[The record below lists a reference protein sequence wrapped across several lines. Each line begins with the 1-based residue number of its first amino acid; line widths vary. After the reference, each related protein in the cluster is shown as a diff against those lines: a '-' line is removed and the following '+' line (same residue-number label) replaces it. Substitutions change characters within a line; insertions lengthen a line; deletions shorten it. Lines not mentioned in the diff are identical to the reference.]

1 MDSVPACDAVASF
14 LISKSIEVVFGII
27 GGANSRLY
35 QSFTKAGL
43 KIYNV
48 HNEQAAVQ
56 AAGAYYQTC
65 GKLAAVTI
73 TSGGGVTNTITG
85 VTSLWADSI
94 PTIILSGQEA
104 SHSVNAHYHR
114 RMYGIQGFDVVT
126 MVSKITKYAKIVLSA
141 DTLHDDLENAYFA
154 CVSRRP
160 GPVWLDIPVDIQSKT
175 VPATPWRTYVPSDIS
190 SDISHVIQMLDEA
203 KRPIILA
210 GHGIKLSNSVEA
222 FKSLLDRVKVPVI
235 ASWSGIDIL
244 GHDHPLFF
252 GCAGIYAQRSSNF
265 IFQKSDFILVL
276 GSRISTPQSGY
287 DLKEFGRCAKIVMV
301 DIDET
306 EFKNFAH
313 VHVLSDCGKF
323 IEKMADVRCERDEW
337 VTECRAIRTEFPLIE
352 KAAHADEEFPN
363 SYRII
368 DKMSDYLT
376 SNHVIVT
383 DMGTALLSGHN
394 TIRLKEGTKMFS
406 SYGLGEMGYGLPAA
420 FGAAIAAPDKPVLCL
435 NCDGGMMMNLQEL
448 QTIIQ
453 HRLNVKIV
461 IFNNDGYLMM
471 KHTQKLLFNGVLTAA
486 NAETGIVLP
495 DYMKVAEAFG
505 YERLRIKSWDD
516 FNSHF
521 KTFMESDQPAICE
534 IFMPPEQDF
543 VPKVKGLLLEDG
555 SFFAPP
561 LEEMSP
567 LLPYETVKRIM
578 GESVSKKSELIK
590 RPDVQQ

>member
-1 MDSVPACDAVASF
+1 MSAVPACDAVASF
-14 LISKSIEVVFGII
+14 LLAKNIDVVFGII

-35 QSFTKAGL
+35 QSFTKAGI

-65 GKLAAVTI
+65 GKLAGVTI

-104 SHSVNAHYHR
+104 SHCVNAHYHR

-126 MVSKITKYAKIVLSA
+126 MVSKITKYSKIVMSA
-141 DTLHDDLENAYFA
+141 DTLQNDLEDAYFA
-154 CVSRRP
+154 CMSRRK

-175 VPATPWRTYVPSDIS
+175 VTLAPWRPFHFHDIS
-190 SDISHVIQMLDEA
+190 SDVSHVISMLHDA

-210 GHGIKLSNSVEA
+210 GHGIKLSNSVSA
-222 FKSLLDRVKVPVI
+222 FRSLLERVQIPVLV
-235 ASWSGIDIL
+235 SWSGIDIL

-252 GCAGIYAQRSSNF
+252 GSAGIYGQRSANF
-265 IFQKSDFILVL
+265 IFQKADLIIVI

-287 DLKEFGRCAKIVMV
+287 DLKEIGRCAKIVMV

-323 IEKMADVRCERDEW
+323 IENMGDMQCERPEW
-337 VTECRAIRTEFPLIE
+337 VTECRNIRNEFPLVE
-352 KAAHADEEFPN
+352 KAHVDEEFPN
-363 SYRII
+363 SYKII
-368 DKMSDYLT
+368 DKISDYLT

-394 TIRLKEGTKMFS
+394 TIRLKEGATMFS

-420 FGAAIAAPDKPVLCL
+420 FGAAIAAPHKQIICL

-448 QTIIQ
+448 QTIMQ
-453 HRLNVKIV
+453 HKLNVKII

-486 NAETGIVLP
+486 NSETGIVLP

-505 YERLRIKSWDD
+505 YEKFRLKSWDD

-521 KTFMESDQPAICE
+521 KTFVESDKPAICE

-543 VPKVKGLLLEDG
+543 VPKVKGVLLEDG
-555 SFFAPP
+555 SIFAPP

-567 LLPYETVKRIM
+567 LLPYETVQRIM
-578 GESVSKKSELIK
+578 GDFISNKSKIIQ
-590 RPDVQQ
+590 RPTE

>member
-1 MDSVPACDAVASF
+1 MVVACDAVASF
-14 LISKSIEVVFGII
+14 LVAKNIDVVFGII

-35 QSFTKAGL
+35 NSFAQAGL

-65 GKLAAVTI
+65 GKIAAVTI

-94 PTIILSGQEA
+94 PTIIFSGQEA
-104 SHSVNAHYHR
+104 THCVNAHTHR
-114 RMYGIQGFDVVT
+114 RMYGIQGFDVVS
-126 MVSKITKYAKIVLSA
+126 MVSKVTKYSKIVMSA
-141 DTLHDDLENAYFA
+141 DTLQDDLEDAYRS
-154 CVSRRP
+154 CMNGRK
-160 GPVWLDIPVDIQSKT
+160 GPVWLDIPVDVQSKT
-175 VPATPWRTYVPSDIS
+175 VPAIISGRTYTPPEIS
-190 SDISHVIQMLDEA
+190 TDISHVIQMLGEA
-203 KRPIILA
+203 KRPMILA
-210 GHGIKLSNSVEA
+210 GHGIKLSNSVDA
-222 FKSLLDRVKVPVI
+222 FRELLKRVHVPVVVT
-235 ASWSGIDIL
+235 WSAIDIM

-252 GCAGIYAQRSSNF
+252 GSAGIYAQRSANF
-265 IFQKSDFILVL
+265 IFQKADFILVL
-276 GSRISTPQSGY
+276 GSRLSIPQSGY

-306 EFKNFAH
+306 EFKSFVH
-313 VHVLSDCGKF
+313 HHVLCDCGAF
-323 IEKMADVRCERDEW
+323 IQKMQNVSCERTEW
-337 VTECRAIRTEFPLIE
+337 VQECRSIRNEFPLVE
-352 KAAHADEEFPN
+352 EGTHADEEFPN
-363 SYRII
+363 SYKII
-368 DKMSDYLT
+368 DKISDYLT
-376 SNHVIVT
+376 ENHVIVT

-394 TIRLKEGTKMFS
+394 TIRLKEGAIMFS

-420 FGAAIAAPDKPVLCL
+420 FGAAIAAPSKQVLCL

-453 HRLNVKIV
+453 HRLNVKII

-471 KHTQKLLFNGVLTAA
+471 KHTQKLLFNGTITVADSK
-486 NAETGIVLP
+486 TGIVLP

-505 YERLRIKSWDD
+505 YEKFRLESWDD
-516 FNSHF
+516 FNDHF
-521 KTFMESDQPAICE
+521 KTFMECNGPAICE

-555 SFFAPP
+555 SFFSPP

-567 LLPYETVKRIM
+567 LLSLGTVQRIM
-578 GESVSKKSELIK
+578 GDCISKKSEVIK
-590 RPDVQQ
+590 RPVVLQ